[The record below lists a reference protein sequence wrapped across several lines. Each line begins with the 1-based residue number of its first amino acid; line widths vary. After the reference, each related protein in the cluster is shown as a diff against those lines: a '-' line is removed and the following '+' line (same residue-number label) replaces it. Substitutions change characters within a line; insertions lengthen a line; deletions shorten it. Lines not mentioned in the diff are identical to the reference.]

1 MANQKTIVKVSKEDF
16 LRYLEGIIPKW
27 QMPANKYFS
36 RINTSIKNY
45 LKKEEGICVTSIL
58 ELDDISELESILTK
72 MSSALKYVYARPKQ
86 TLYEEGMQRYV
97 VFLKQ
102 RKATNHNSAAQ
113 GKMSDEKILEATE
126 GMMKE
131 VVFFRKQRNR
141 AIRNQ
146 CAARDKY
153 TCRVCDFNFEKVYGE
168 RGINFI
174 EVHHL
179 KPLASYDEEHNV
191 ELDDLISL
199 CSNCHSMIHLGG
211 DLKTPDDLI
220 NMMKEPFGKTNK

>member
-58 ELDDISELESILTK
+58 ELDDISELELILTK

-153 TCRVCDFNFEKVYGE
+153 TCRVCGFNFEKVYGE
-168 RGINFI
+168 RGKKFI

-220 NMMKEPFGKTNK
+220 NMMKEPFGQTNK